1 MVGLGERLAKSKP
14 SGPPT
19 IEAIARDIAQD
30 AFHARPHLDA
40 LAKLL
45 EDAVQDVAADRRSR
59 KIVVSMPP
67 GQGKSA
73 TASVALPIHMLAN
86 HPRWNIGVISSEL
99 TLATKFSRDARR
111 EAPMHN
117 VKIAPDISAVT
128 EWETTD
134 GGGLIARGVGGSLTG
149 RRLKALIMD
158 DPIKDPRRA
167 YSEKERKA
175 LWDWYQA
182 VAKTRLAPVSLSL
195 CVMCMTGD
203 TPVLR
208 PDGTETELRHIRP
221 GDEIATY
228 DNGRVATSTVRNWAN
243 QGIDAIYSIKMTS
256 GVEVRANARHP
267 FLTITE
273 DGKEQWTRLSDLK
286 PGMRILHAASSPAA
300 QTLEMQRE
308 GCAHLTTTGTARKCD
323 EDSERTTRPASIE
336 SAQPRG
342 EATPAN
348 SVRRTDAINRPGR
361 EGCATPTTAR
371 PAPLPGS
378 KPHHRILK
386 PTGHA
391 ASSIGT
397 ESPLLSTTPWSS
409 DSKDYARS
417 AAAHQHSGTPVLIGT
432 GNSASITT
440 TTPAACED
448 CSATTATLPLATD
461 APRITSSQP
470 LSTYAAIPDT
480 IASVKP
486 CGYADV
492 FDIEVERTENFIA
505 NGLVSHNT
513 RWHEDDIAAQLV
525 KAGWEEFRLPAL
537 AEDNDPIGRAPGEPL
552 LTPQAAETPEEALAR
567 WSQEREEVGEHVW
580 AGLYQQ
586 RPAPAGGA
594 IFNPDQLLDAPE
606 DLDLAIGTWIT
617 SWDLSF
623 GGNGDYTVGTVWQR
637 TPDLYIL
644 HDIIRGRW
652 EFTQQKAAI
661 VRTAARYPQ
670 CSRHL
675 VEKAANGAAM
685 VNVLHDDIPGITPI
699 KPLGGKVERWQA
711 CTPLI
716 EAGKVATVGGAWL
729 QDLRGEMVVAPNG
742 SHDDQLDS
750 LAQGLNWLRLRI
762 GGVIETRPPS
772 ATAHNPLR
780 GVRF

>member
-1 MVGLGERLAKSKP
+1 MIPFPDLAPKRPRPSMVGLGERLAKSKP

-19 IEAIARDIAQD
+19 IEGIARDIAQD
-30 AFHARPHLDA
+30 GFHARPHLDA

-45 EDAVQDVAADRRSR
+45 EDAVEDVANDRRSR

-67 GQGKSA
+67 GQGKSQ

-182 VAKTRLAPVSLSL
+182 VAKTRLAPVALSL
-195 CVMCMTGD
+195 CVM
-203 TPVLR
+203 
-208 PDGTETELRHIRP
+208 
-221 GDEIATY
+221 
-228 DNGRVATSTVRNWAN
+228 
-243 QGIDAIYSIKMTS
+243 
-256 GVEVRANARHP
+256 
-267 FLTITE
+267 
-273 DGKEQWTRLSDLK
+273 
-286 PGMRILHAASSPAA
+286 
-300 QTLEMQRE
+300 
-308 GCAHLTTTGTARKCD
+308 
-323 EDSERTTRPASIE
+323 
-336 SAQPRG
+336 
-342 EATPAN
+342 
-348 SVRRTDAINRPGR
+348 
-361 EGCATPTTAR
+361 
-371 PAPLPGS
+371 
-378 KPHHRILK
+378 
-386 PTGHA
+386 
-391 ASSIGT
+391 
-397 ESPLLSTTPWSS
+397 
-409 DSKDYARS
+409 
-417 AAAHQHSGTPVLIGT
+417 
-432 GNSASITT
+432 
-440 TTPAACED
+440 
-448 CSATTATLPLATD
+448 
-461 APRITSSQP
+461 
-470 LSTYAAIPDT
+470 
-480 IASVKP
+480 
-486 CGYADV
+486 
-492 FDIEVERTENFIA
+492 
-505 NGLVSHNT
+505 T
-513 RWHEDDIAAQLV
+513 RWHEEDIAASLIA
-525 KAGWEEFRLPAL
+525 AGWEEFRLPAL

-552 LTPQAAETPEEALAR
+552 LTPQASETPEEALAR
-567 WSQEREEVGEHVW
+567 WAQEREEVGEHVW

-594 IFNPDQLLDAPE
+594 IFNADHLIDAPD

-637 TPDLYIL
+637 TPELYIL
-644 HDIIRGRW
+644 HDVIRGRW

-661 VRTAARYPQ
+661 LRTRARYPQ

-711 CTPLI
+711 CTPLM
-716 EAGKVATVGGAWL
+716 EARKVATVGGAWL
-729 QDLRGEMVVAPNG
+729 QDVVAEMAVAPNG
-742 SHDDQLDS
+742 AHDDILDS
-750 LAQGLNWLRLRI
+750 WAQGLNWLRLRI
-762 GGVIETRPPS
+762 GGVIETGPPPTP
-772 ATAHNPLR
+772 ARNPLR
-780 GVRF
+780 GVKF